1 MEYSQKVGEVFLTGR
16 ANFTYNRNEL
26 LNNDEPDWEYKYQNR
41 IGKPF
46 GSGGAMQPFGLVAL
60 GLFES
65 QEEID
70 NSPKQTF
77 GEYRIGDIKYQDIN
91 GDGVINSQDQV
102 AMGYT
107 NLPEMIYGFGATAQ
121 WKNWDVNVFFQG
133 VGHVN
138 FFLSGSTIKTPF
150 GSGNMERAA
159 INEDVYNKVWR
170 PGNTPEQNAGV
181 IYPRLSWSG
190 SSGSSNNAQTSD
202 WWMRD
207 GSFLRLKNFEVGYT
221 MPKSLM
227 SKTFIKSLRFYLSGN
242 NLLTFS
248 KFKLWD
254 PEKGNGDGSG
264 YPPNRVVTI
273 GFNAN
278 F

>member
-1 MEYSQKVGEVFLTGR
+1 
-16 ANFTYNRNEL
+16 
-26 LNNDEPDWEYKYQNR
+26 
-41 IGKPF
+41 
-46 GSGGAMQPFGLVAL
+46 MQPFGLVAL

-65 QEEID
+65 QEDID

-77 GEYRIGDIKYQDIN
+77 GEYRVGDIKYQDVN
-91 GDGVINSQDQV
+91 GDGVINSQDQI

-133 VGHVN
+133 VNHVN

-159 INEDVYNKVWR
+159 INEDVYNNVWR
-170 PGNTPEQNAGV
+170 PGNTPEQNAGA

-227 SKTFIKSLRFYLSGN
+227 SKTFIKSVRFYLSGN

-264 YPPNRVVTI
+264 YPPNRVVTV